1 MKENKS
7 PIINLIAKKTNKP
20 LYKDLSQQILGIL
33 CENRKTIGVF
43 KNMLVADIR
52 DQIVRTN
59 EFNLGKTR
67 DEQDLK
73 IRIELY
79 KLKNKGY
86 VDFEYFYKKPFNN
99 RYSVKANIKGLE
111 FCKVLMINQLIDEGL
126 SKEQIK
132 HIEIVEDE
140 ELWVGTTY

>member
-59 EFNLGKTR
+59 EFNLGETR

-86 VDFEYFYKKPFNN
+86 VNFEYYKKDK
-99 RYSVKANIKGLE
+99 YSVKSNIKGLE
-111 FCKVLMINQLIDEGL
+111 YCKTLLLNLMIDQGINT
-126 SKEQIK
+126 SN
-132 HIEIVEDE
+132 IEVIEDE
-140 ELWVGTTY
+140 DFKIAGINNI

>member
-59 EFNLGKTR
+59 EFNLGETR

-86 VDFEYFYKKPFNN
+86 VNFEYYKKDK
-99 RYSVKANIKGLE
+99 YSVKANIKGLE
-111 FCKVLMINQLIDEGL
+111 FCKILMINQLIDEGL

>member
-7 PIINLIAKKTNKP
+7 LIINLIAKKTNKP

-33 CENRKTIGVF
+33 CENRKTIGIF

-59 EFNLGKTR
+59 EFNLGKTK

-99 RYSVKANIKGLE
+99 RYSVKANKK
-111 FCKVLMINQLIDEGL
+111 F
-126 SKEQIK
+126 KEK
-132 HIEIVEDE
+132 HKQKEK
-140 ELWVGTTY
+140 